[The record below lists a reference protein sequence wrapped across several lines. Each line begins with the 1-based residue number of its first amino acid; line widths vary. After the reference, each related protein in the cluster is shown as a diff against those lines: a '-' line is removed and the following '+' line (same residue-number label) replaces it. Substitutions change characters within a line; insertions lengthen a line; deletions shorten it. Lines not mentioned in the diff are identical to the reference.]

1 MSTQLKHASAEKTL
15 TNLRGSSA
23 LTGDGTE
30 MMTSWSGPSGDM
42 IDGGMTEAFTSWSGP
57 AGDRIDGGD
66 AVEAFTSWS
75 GPIIK
80 A

>member
-1 MSTQLKHASAEKTL
+1 MGGAES
-15 TNLRGSSA
+15 GSNV
-23 LTGDGTE
+23 
-30 MMTSWSGPSGDM
+30 
-42 IDGGMTEAFTSWSGP
+42 EAFTSWSGP